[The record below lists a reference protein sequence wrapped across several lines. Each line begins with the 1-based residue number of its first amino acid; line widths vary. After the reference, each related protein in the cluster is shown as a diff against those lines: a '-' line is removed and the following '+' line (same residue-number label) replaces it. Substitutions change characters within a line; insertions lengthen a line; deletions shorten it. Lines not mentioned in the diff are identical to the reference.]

1 VTNVTSTEV
10 TCSFDLSGAA
20 TGSWKVEVMNDD
32 GQVSTGTVYF
42 TVTRTEA
49 PGLGSIS
56 PGEGAVGDSVT
67 LIGTGFGNTRA
78 GSVVSFNGTDAVGYT
93 DWSENSITCLV
104 PSGATTGD
112 VMVKT
117 VAGWSNTKPFTVT
130 QTAPVDSGPK
140 ATWYLA
146 EGTTDYGFVTYI
158 TILNPNPT
166 PVTALVTYMTKSGPR
181 SKAAITLPGRSQTV
195 VNPADDVGATDFS
208 TRVVC
213 HEGKTIAVDRRM
225 IWTGPGAPSSEGHSS
240 IGVTA
245 PSRTWYLA
253 EGSSNWG
260 FECWLLIQNPGS
272 SVAHCKVTYMIEG
285 AGPQVVNHDVPANS
299 RASFNMGDDIGA
311 NDASIKVEANVPV
324 IPERSMYRNDR
335 REGHN
340 SIGTTTPATDY
351 YLAEGTT
358 AWGFTTY
365 VLVQNP
371 NSLPNTVSITY
382 MTQQGPVSQEP
393 FTVEANSRS
402 TLKVND
408 VVPSQDLSIHVGGS
422 LPLIAER
429 SMYWENE
436 TGQVCHDSIG
446 MDAPHTTFY
455 LPDGETTNGYETWTL
470 VQNPNNSA
478 VQVEIS
484 YLTPTGTGNVTWTET
499 VPANSRKSYSMA
511 DKTPQGRAAIMVT
524 CKTPGKK
531 IMVERSM
538 YWNNRGA
545 GTVTIGGYAN

>member
-1 VTNVTSTEV
+1 
-10 TCSFDLSGAA
+10 
-20 TGSWKVEVMNDD
+20 
-32 GQVSTGTVYF
+32 
-42 TVTRTEA
+42 
-49 PGLGSIS
+49 
-56 PGEGAVGDSVT
+56 
-67 LIGTGFGNTRA
+67 
-78 GSVVSFNGTDAVGYT
+78 
-93 DWSENSITCLV
+93 
-104 PSGATTGD
+104 
-112 VMVKT
+112 
-117 VAGWSNTKPFTVT
+117 
-130 QTAPVDSGPK
+130 
-140 ATWYLA
+140 
-146 EGTTDYGFVTYI
+146 
-158 TILNPNPT
+158 
-166 PVTALVTYMTKSGPR
+166 
-181 SKAAITLPGRSQTV
+181 
-195 VNPADDVGATDFS
+195 
-208 TRVVC
+208 
-213 HEGKTIAVDRRM
+213 
-225 IWTGPGAPSSEGHSS
+225 
-240 IGVTA
+240 
-245 PSRTWYLA
+245 
-253 EGSSNWG
+253 
-260 FECWLLIQNPGS
+260 
-272 SVAHCKVTYMIEG
+272 
-285 AGPQVVNHDVPANS
+285 
-299 RASFNMGDDIGA
+299 
-311 NDASIKVEANVPV
+311 
-324 IPERSMYRNDR
+324 MYRNDR